1 MTAPPLL
8 HIRAARSF
16 DAGAIAALLTRLTGQ
31 NVTGDTLRDWLTADD
46 IWHLAERDGD
56 LLGLQRLDAGHEV
69 STFTAPDAQEV
80 VIATRLFD
88 ATRKAA
94 KARGIP
100 RIRAVVARDN
110 AAGLS
115 YYQSRGFERLT
126 RQPDADKVVLTLSP

>member
-1 MTAPPLL
+1 MAGQPL
-8 HIRAARSF
+8 HIRVARPF
-16 DAGAIAALLTRLTGQ
+16 DAGAMAALLTRLTGQ
-31 NVTGDTLRDWLTADD
+31 TVTGDTLRNWLAADD
-46 IWHLAERDGD
+46 IWHVAERDGD

-80 VIATRLFD
+80 VIAARLFD

-94 KARGIP
+94 KARSIP

-115 YYQSRGFERLT
+115 YYQSRGFERLA